1 MWDTICSINLTRST
15 AKRNEQ
21 KSTLSRLFWRLS
33 GAQHNIKNFKDTI
46 QNYTT
51 YKEDENI
58 PTGIND
64 QLDVNFMMIKILAL
78 SHKGFEVAGI
88 SMLFEVKINTFE
100 MNGKNRCSLWNKRNY
115 FLNGNFRAEKY
126 INI

>member
-1 MWDTICSINLTRST
+1 MNLTRST
-15 AKRNEQ
+15 AERNEQ

-58 PTGIND
+58 PKGIND
-64 QLDVNFMMIKILAL
+64 QLDVNFMMTKII
-78 SHKGFEVAGI
+78 GI
-88 SMLFEVKINTFE
+88 ISQRLWSSWYIYAVW
-100 MNGKNRCSLWNKRNY
+100 GKNKHIWNEWKKIDVLCGIRETI
-115 FLNGNFRAEKY
+115 F
-126 INI
+126 